1 MRKKFKNMKSYKIIN
16 FNTIGIK
23 KSHLIA
29 LEKGK
34 DIPFEIKRIY
44 YIFNTAKDI
53 ERGFHAH
60 KKLKQILIAVKGSCT
75 FILDD
80 GETRNEIQLDTQKK
94 GILIDGIICREIK
107 NFSDDCVI
115 LVIASEN
122 YDENDYIRNYND
134 FIDEV
139 KKRHNQ

>member
-1 MRKKFKNMKSYKIIN
+1 MKSYKIIN
-16 FNTIGIK
+16 FNTLGIK
-23 KSHLIA
+23 KSPLIA

-34 DIPFEIKRIY
+34 EIPFEIKRIY

-60 KKLKQILIAVKGSCT
+60 KNLKQILIAVKGSCT

-80 GETRNEIQLDTQKK
+80 GESRDEIQLNSQKK
-94 GILIDGIICREIK
+94 GIFIDGIIWREIK

-115 LVIASEN
+115 LVIVSEN
-122 YDENDYIRNYND
+122 YDKNDYIRNYND
-134 FIDEV
+134 FIDEIK
-139 KKRHNQ
+139 KKRD